1 MRPEYK
7 HGIYVSS
14 PGKSEYN
21 GSKIALSD
29 IPAASAEQVE
39 ALQDQVTSLKLT
51 IDEQN
56 LRLNEQ
62 NLKLDEQN
70 LKIQEYDSK
79 LDEIN
84 SYVKPA
90 ESEEMS
96 WEKFMQ
102 RLNQQ
107 LGSMSK
113 RYVCV
118 FNKLRA
124 KLDDV

>member
-1 MRPEYK
+1 MSPEYK
-7 HGIYVSS
+7 HGIYASS

-29 IPAASAEQVE
+29 IPAASAEQVD
-39 ALQDQVTSLKLT
+39 ALQDQVTALQITLS
-51 IDEQN
+51 
-56 LRLNEQ
+56 
-62 NLKLDEQN
+62 
-70 LKIQEYDSK
+70 EYKSK

-90 ESEEMS
+90 ESEEMT

-113 RYVCV
+113 QYACV
-118 FNKLRA
+118 FNKLRS

>member
-1 MRPEYK
+1 MPEYK
-7 HGIYVSS
+7 HGIYASS

-21 GSKIALSD
+21 GSKITLSD
-29 IPAASAEQVE
+29 ILAASAEQVE
-39 ALQDQVTSLKLT
+39 ALQDQVTALKLT

-56 LRLNEQ
+56 LKLNEQ
-62 NLKLDEQN
+62 D
-70 LKIQEYDSK
+70 YK

-84 SYVKPA
+84 SYVKPV

-113 RYVCV
+113 QYMCV